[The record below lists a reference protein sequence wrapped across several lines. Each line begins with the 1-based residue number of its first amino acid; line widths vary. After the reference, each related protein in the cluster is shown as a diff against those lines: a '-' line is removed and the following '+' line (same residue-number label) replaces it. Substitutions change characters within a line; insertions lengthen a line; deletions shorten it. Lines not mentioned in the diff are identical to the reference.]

1 MGWWY
6 ETVFRYSD
14 RVGEKLINGVK
25 VIRGNSVVMLEV
37 RRGFLAL
44 TATALG
50 YWHNVLTSGFSTGT
64 GAYWWGQG

>member
-1 MGWWY
+1 M
-6 ETVFRYSD
+6 
-14 RVGEKLINGVK
+14 
-25 VIRGNSVVMLEV
+25 VMLEV

-50 YWHNVLTSGFSTGT
+50 YWHNVLTSGFAIGT